1 MVLTKL
7 GLLRK
12 ARDMLTER
20 SLLRKAKNMLTKIAL
35 LRKAFRRNS
44 LMSTQNEIVFFTGT
58 QTKDAEKGIFRC
70 ALNKLDGSMRIVG
83 STEGIENSTY
93 LVVNSI
99 GDRLYAVSEKSEG
112 EIFVYAIDNETG
124 ELQLLDRKPTQGADP
139 CFISLSTDGQYLF
152 VANYSGGNVNV
163 FRISD
168 HGTIDESC
176 MITHSGHSVN
186 PDRQESPH
194 PHSIYPDPSG
204 NFVMVCDLGIDQI
217 VTYRLEEGQLV
228 KHREVD
234 LPPGAG
240 PRHFDFHPTGKWAYG
255 VNELNNEVTV
265 FTYDDKTADLQAI
278 QSISTLPDDYNEG
291 VSYPADIHVSSCG
304 RFLYAS
310 NRGHDSIV
318 QYDINLDTGSL
329 TAVDWQSTHGEYP
342 RNFTIVEGE
351 FVLVANHNSGN
362 VVSYFVDA
370 ETGRLSATGCILKLP
385 RPMCVHSL

>member
-1 MVLTKL
+1 
-7 GLLRK
+7 
-12 ARDMLTER
+12 
-20 SLLRKAKNMLTKIAL
+20 MLTKRAL

-58 QTKDAEKGIFRC
+58 QTKDTEKGIFRC

-139 CFISLSTDGQYLF
+139 CFISLSTDGQYVF

-163 FRISD
+163 FRIGD

-265 FTYDDKTADLQAI
+265 FTYDDKTADLHAI
-278 QSISTLPDDYNEG
+278 QSISTLPEDYNEG

-318 QYDINLDTGSL
+318 QYDINLDTGNL

-351 FVLVANHNSGN
+351 FVLVANHISGN

-370 ETGRLSATGCILKLP
+370 QTGRLSATGCTLELP
-385 RPMCVHSL
+385 RPMCVQSL